1 MVLHL
6 GSVGGGVSEVFS
18 PLKTLDNGSKVGKV
32 VTLLFPL
39 GMVHLDLSI
48 CRVASSVESLLVD
61 TAHPILLSF
70 QEKSPGS
77 QELLY
82 LHSIHNL
89 HF

>member
-1 MVLHL
+1 MVSHL

-48 CRVASSVESLLVD
+48 CQVASSVESLLVD
-61 TAHPILLSF
+61 SHKSTSSNIQATHILTMEESKYVF
-70 QEKSPGS
+70 QC
-77 QELLY
+77 LC
-82 LHSIHNL
+82 
-89 HF
+89 